1 MRRTNVFKLKP
12 TKEQEKRLFELAN
25 NCSRLWNEINYKRRQ
40 SFFSGEIDW
49 NTDEEYHKYKK
60 IIGSAMVQQIIRKNN
75 EAWKSFFALL
85 KKKSKGKLPPN
96 IRKVSPPRYWKDRK
110 AGKRKL
116 RILVRNDCYK
126 LGGDVLKFGKMRI
139 KWKGKNRWKG
149 KQGRLEI
156 VYDEP
161 SKSWYAFQPVEVE
174 PLHQPIGYKK
184 AYCDLGVR
192 VLIMAAIDNE
202 VFGYSSNRL
211 LSDWWYWS
219 KKIAKY
225 QSKLKRVNNKHTS
238 KRLRQLYRKRKRRFR
253 HFVNTI
259 VNRFIRLCY
268 ERGVSEIVIGD
279 LKGIRN
285 NNNGIKKFNSMI
297 HNFWSH
303 DYLIQ
308 RIKEKAE
315 EYGMKVT
322 QVDESYTSSRC
333 PRCGSVKVY
342 KHKRLFKCLNCG
354 LEAHRDA
361 VGCVNIG
368 VAQGNNPG
376 ELING
381 AVACPV
387 FLRVEEG
394 AEVKADVAPMSVKLS
409 EARTSHALA

>member
-1 MRRTNVFKLKP
+1 MRRTNIFKLKP
-12 TKEQEKRLFELAN
+12 KEQERRLFKLAD

-40 SFFSGEIDW
+40 SYFAGEIDR
-49 NTDEEYHKYKK
+49 NTDEEYHHYKRLV
-60 IIGSAMVQQIIRKNN
+60 GSATAQQTIIRNN
-75 EAWKSFFALL
+75 EAWKSYFALL
-85 KKKSKGKLPPN
+85 KLKQKGKLPPHIKK
-96 IRKVSPPRYWKDRK
+96 IRPPGYWKDRK
-110 AGKRKL
+110 SGKRKL
-116 RILVRNDCYK
+116 RILVRNDCYR
-126 LGGDVLKFGKMRI
+126 LGGDVLKLPFGLVI
-139 KWKGKNRWKG
+139 KWKGKNRWEG

-156 VYDEP
+156 VYDDL
-161 SKSWYAFQPVEVE
+161 SKSWYAFQPVSA
-174 PLHQPIGYKK
+174 LIHQPVGNKR

-259 VNRFIRLCY
+259 VSRFIRLCY

-285 NNNGIKKFNSMI
+285 NNNGIKKSNSMI

-315 EYGMKVT
+315 ECGMKVT

-368 VAQGNNPG
+368 VAQGNNLG